1 MNNGSPQSNLRI
13 LVIDDSKVI
22 RTRIKRIL
30 TNNHYQNITT
40 AANGEE
46 AMQKFSEVNPELV
59 LLDIILPDTTGIE
72 LLEKFLATD
81 PDLPVIMLSA
91 ILTDDNVN
99 TALKLGAKTCL
110 EKPFQ
115 EEDLISWIN
124 KVV

>member
-22 RTRIKRIL
+22 RNRIKRIL

>member
-1 MNNGSPQSNLRI
+1 MINGSPQSNLRI

-22 RTRIKRIL
+22 RNRIKRIL